1 MKTVHVMAVAGIA
14 AIVAGVAG
22 FRAGGGNASGRSVS
36 MAPSTATSA
45 ASGGERKVLYW
56 HDPMVPGP
64 RFDKPGK
71 SPFMDMQLVP
81 VYADETSGSGVK
93 VPVGV
98 QQNFGLR
105 TAIVRSADVSRAID
119 AIGTV
124 QFDDR
129 LAVAVQTRVAGY
141 VERLAVRAPMEQ
153 VRQGQPLATIYA
165 PDWLGPISELLA
177 LERAHVTPDLVAA
190 ARQRLRAL
198 SVPDAL
204 VQHSEETGAAQ
215 ARFTMSAPETGIV
228 AELGV
233 REGAAVT
240 PGMTL
245 FRLAGLRK
253 VWAVVDVP
261 EAQAVGL
268 RIGGKVKARLEADA
282 SQAFSGTLT
291 ELLPQVDAKSR
302 TLQARFEVDNPA
314 GRLVPGMLLR
324 LRLAG
329 TPSTGLLVSSEAVI
343 RTGRRAVVIVQ
354 NDDGSFEPRQV
365 ELGAEVG
372 DDIVV
377 AAGLREGE
385 RVVASGQFL
394 IDSEASLRSAT
405 DRLAP
410 PAPGASAASSAKATT
425 PAPVHRLADM
435 QRTGAAR

>member
-1 MKTVHVMAVAGIA
+1 MKAVHVIATAALA
-14 AIVAGVAG
+14 AIVAGAAG
-22 FRAGGGNASGRSVS
+22 FHAGRGNALVRSVS
-36 MAPSTATSA
+36 MAPPAATSA

-56 HDPMVPGP
+56 HDPMVPGQ

-81 VYADETSGSGVK
+81 VYADETSDGGVK

-98 QQNFGLR
+98 QQNLGLR
-105 TAIVRSADVSRAID
+105 TALVRRAEVSHAID

-141 VERLAVRAPMEQ
+141 VEHLAVRAPMEQ

-165 PDWLGPISELLA
+165 PDWLGPIGELLA
-177 LERAHVTPDLVAA
+177 LERAHVTPDLIAA

-204 VQHSEETGAAQ
+204 VRHSEETGVAQ
-215 ARFTMSAPETGIV
+215 ARFTMSAPQAGIV
-228 AELGV
+228 AELGA

-253 VWAVVDVP
+253 VWAIADVP
-261 EAQAVGL
+261 EAQAIGL
-268 RIGGKVKARLEADA
+268 RAGGKVEARLQADG
-282 SQAFSGTLT
+282 SRTFSGTLT
-291 ELLPQVDAKSR
+291 ELLPQVDARSR

-329 TPSTGLLVSSEAVI
+329 TPSTGLLVPSEAVI
-343 RTGRRAVVIVQ
+343 RTGRRAIVIVQ
-354 NDDGSFEPRQV
+354 KDGGSFEPRQV
-365 ELGAEVG
+365 EPGADLG
-372 DDIVV
+372 DDIVI

-394 IDSEASLRSAT
+394 IDSEAGLRSAT

-410 PAPGASAASSAKATT
+410 PAPGTAAASDDTG
-425 PAPVHRLADM
+425 HRLVDV